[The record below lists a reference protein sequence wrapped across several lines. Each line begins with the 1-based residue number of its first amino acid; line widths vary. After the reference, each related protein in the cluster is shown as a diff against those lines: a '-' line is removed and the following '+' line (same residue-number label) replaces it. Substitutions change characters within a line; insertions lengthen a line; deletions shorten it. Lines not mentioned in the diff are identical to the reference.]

1 MLAVLSFTTIRN
13 SLHTCATVKQSCYLV
28 DPDSCLAFRVYTF
41 QLISLTVWY
50 SSCRYHTDITTLSFL
65 CAPTTFQHSAH
76 QSTRLELNHIN
87 QHAKHLLNFGQQHI
101 LLLPIRVH
109 TFVSTYFFWRSNQ
122 PNQTSCHNT
131 TSYSYPNKHTFL
143 FMPQHNVQSSQLKHH
158 TFRSTPTTRTPHT
171 SQTC

>member
-109 TFVSTYFFWRSNQ
+109 TFVSTYFDLLLLRV
-122 PNQTSCHNT
+122 HHIRVKHAKMAMAVLVK
-131 TSYSYPNKHTFL
+131 YSSVLHYAKGIKRL
-143 FMPQHNVQSSQLKHH
+143 L
-158 TFRSTPTTRTPHT
+158 PTTFQPSLIT
-171 SQTC
+171 